1 MYRYVYLHTYIPFYL
16 HIYISTFLQT
26 YVPTHLQVFL
36 FTYCTCILFSSTNQG
51 DIMKLY
57 GELCELEI
65 VQSKKNPENKSV
77 YQSLSLSIRE
87 ACTRFTNQLSV
98 CKTHLK
104 KPTAKARGKAK
115 AVPPKNEEED

>member
-1 MYRYVYLHTYIPFYL
+1 
-16 HIYISTFLQT
+16 
-26 YVPTHLQVFL
+26 
-36 FTYCTCILFSSTNQG
+36 
-51 DIMKLY
+51 MKLY

-115 AVPPKNEEED
+115 AVPPKNEEEDWRYLSTLWMQSLVVGFMGLT